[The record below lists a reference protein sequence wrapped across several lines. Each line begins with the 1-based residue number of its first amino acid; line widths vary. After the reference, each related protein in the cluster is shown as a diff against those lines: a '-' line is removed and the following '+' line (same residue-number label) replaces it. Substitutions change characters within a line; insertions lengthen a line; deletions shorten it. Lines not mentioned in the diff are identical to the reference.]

1 MTKRKLVF
9 AANWKMN
16 KSLKDTPVFVQDLS
30 SRLRDLKT
38 AVAYETV
45 IAPQATHLTTLISA
59 AQGKNL
65 FASSQ
70 NAGTAKSGAF
80 TGEISPVVLKEIGCD
95 WAILG
100 HSERRHVYQET
111 DALISQRLKAV
122 LAEGLT
128 PILCI
133 GELIG
138 ERKANQT
145 FTVVERQLSILKSF
159 AKDELKTL
167 VIAYEP
173 VWAIGTGE
181 TATPEQAQ
189 EVHAHIRG
197 WLSKELGQEL
207 ANSMRILY
215 GGSVKAENS
224 ETIMAKPDID
234 GLLVGGASLEAPS
247 FYGVI
252 ANGLKGKE

>member
-1 MTKRKLVF
+1 MSRKLLF

-16 KSLKDTPVFVQDLS
+16 KSFASGPTFINELSTQLQSLKSPVS
-30 SRLRDLKT
+30 
-38 AVAYETV
+38 YETV
-45 IAPQATHLTTLISA
+45 VAPQATHLATMVSAAKGKALAISA
-59 AQGKNL
+59 
-65 FASSQ
+65 Q

-80 TGEISPVVLKEIGCD
+80 TGEISPSILKEIGCH
-95 WAILG
+95 WVILG
-100 HSERRHVYQET
+100 HSERRHVFLET
-111 DALISQRLKAV
+111 DEMISQRLKAV
-122 LAEGLT
+122 LEEELT
-128 PILCI
+128 PILCV
-133 GELIG
+133 GELIS

-145 FTVVERQLSILKSF
+145 FSVVDRQLSILKSF
-159 AKDELKTL
+159 AKPALKSL

-207 ANSMRILY
+207 ANSTRILY

-224 ETIMAKPDID
+224 QTIMAKPDID
-234 GLLVGGASLEAPS
+234 GLLVGGASLEVPS
-247 FYGVI
+247 FFGVI
-252 ANGLKGKE
+252 SNGLKGKG